1 MIFKGKCCHHI
12 WFNWRRFQMQM
23 TTNVNQ
29 HGTYTHVG
37 FINNDHLLVC
47 VRTACERLIN
57 MDFLVLRHILNLFY
71 FIEQNIEPFLHI
83 VDKWGPR
90 TLPLSEI
97 FLSSSLQKS
106 FSLSLSWQTDSLRSS
121 EEKRELKRS
130 SFPSVDSGGAER
142 DWKLYRNQ
150 NSSAPHFTQ

>member
-1 MIFKGKCCHHI
+1 
-12 WFNWRRFQMQM
+12 MQM

-47 VRTACERLIN
+47 VRTACARLIN

-83 VDKWGPR
+83 VDK
-90 TLPLSEI
+90 
-97 FLSSSLQKS
+97 
-106 FSLSLSWQTDSLRSS
+106 
-121 EEKRELKRS
+121 
-130 SFPSVDSGGAER
+130 
-142 DWKLYRNQ
+142 
-150 NSSAPHFTQ
+150 

>member
-1 MIFKGKCCHHI
+1 
-12 WFNWRRFQMQM
+12 MQM
-23 TTNVNQ
+23 TTNMNQ

-83 VDKWGPR
+83 VDK
-90 TLPLSEI
+90 
-97 FLSSSLQKS
+97 
-106 FSLSLSWQTDSLRSS
+106 
-121 EEKRELKRS
+121 
-130 SFPSVDSGGAER
+130 
-142 DWKLYRNQ
+142 
-150 NSSAPHFTQ
+150 